1 MIFAYI
7 FISLCFFVGVFQ
19 LALVF
24 GAPLG
29 EFTLGGKFPGK
40 LPPTMRVAA
49 LLQIGVL
56 VLFILIVMSKSGL
69 ALVELHEMARKGIWV
84 VLGFFILGTIFNFS
98 SPSKKEKMIMGP
110 LNVIALFCAF
120 MIARI

>member
-7 FISLCFFVGVFQ
+7 FIALSIVVGIFQ
-19 LALVF
+19 VVLAL

-40 LPPTMRVAA
+40 LPIKMRIAA
-49 LLQIGVL
+49 ILQTFI
-56 VLFILIVMSKSGL
+56 LFIFTMTVVSKSGI
-69 ALVELHEMARKGIWV
+69 AFEAFYEIARIGIWV
-84 VLGFFILGTIFNFS
+84 VFAFFIIGLILNCS
-98 SPSKKEKMIMGP
+98 SPSKKERIVMGP

-120 MIARI
+120 MVAIN